1 MTLFP
6 SSFSL
11 TAIDLAVHTLTY
23 THTHTP
29 TCETHIHTTHTI
41 LPCSLIQACPLLI
54 DMNLHVEISHII
66 TCARA
71 HTHTQCLHVH
81 LWQTFDICE
90 GSIQRLFRP
99 VTLGES
105 LTSGKCQG
113 VPSSSSPGMSYFS
126 AFPSVLSLTFQPHPM
141 KKTSHKGSLFSVAKF
156 GYKATRLSLQE
167 GMDCVDHTTC
177 PDLGAAGPLVNWKR
191 NNSGR
196 QCISGQPQGHLCCT
210 HSLPGIHNTFCL
222 HPHTLDSQV
231 HCVCGCVNT
240 HCVSHVS
247 ACLPIIQMELLPAP
261 EPFSKALVTKDHCE
275 HICWNV
281 RSRCGPMTM
290 CS

>member
-1 MTLFP
+1 MSNDTLFP

-54 DMNLHVEISHII
+54 DMNLHIEISHII

-177 PDLGAAGPLVNWKR
+177 PDLLRSRPPGQLEKEQQWQTVHLRATSGASVLHTLTARHTQHILPA
-191 NNSGR
+191 S
-196 QCISGQPQGHLCCT
+196 T
-210 HSLPGIHNTFCL
+210 HSRLTGTLCVWVCEYTLCL
-222 HPHTLDSQV
+222 TR
-231 HCVCGCVNT
+231 VCLSSYYPDG
-240 HCVSHVS
+240 
-247 ACLPIIQMELLPAP
+247 
-261 EPFSKALVTKDHCE
+261 VT
-275 HICWNV
+275 
-281 RSRCGPMTM
+281 SSP
-290 CS
+290 